1 MEHGQFLEAE
11 SEEQKSLAMSQ
22 PVNGGPPGAFP
33 RAEAILAGYLRDIG
47 EGPDAESVARDLL
60 RMAPLNMIE
69 EDMNDPT
76 YVRRLIQDKVR
87 IWDIPNDLGAS
98 VQMGGEAAMEDKP
111 RMPVESIQ

>member
-1 MEHGQFLEAE
+1 
-11 SEEQKSLAMSQ
+11 MSQ

-60 RMAPLNMIE
+60 RMAPQNMIE
-69 EDMNDPT
+69 ELGLIHNIHMW
-76 YVRRLIQDKVR
+76 RLIQDKLKS
-87 IWDIPNDLGAS
+87 WDIANDLSLS

-111 RMPVESIQ
+111 PMPVESVQ